1 VNWGPTWTPIER
13 QTPRRITVEAQRQIS
28 VDLTRAA
35 RDKDFLESDAFVKNA
50 PSLSKRIDLPEAFGF
65 YCDKAGIKGGATGP
79 TAKRWRPKI
88 AAFCE
93 FVGHSDLCRM
103 TSDDAYRWVDHLTEQ
118 GIAKKSIREVWIAS
132 LRAVAGFQ
140 IERGKLTTENPFSR
154 IRVRGVKPTKDSNK
168 KGFSDAQA
176 EKAACRVQKI
186 ARTARAAPWPASALA
201 AQFSAGRPSLRSSP
215 ASAVRA
221 AQ

>member
-118 GIAKKSIREVWIAS
+118 GIAKKVDPRS
-132 LRAVAGFQ
+132 LDRLVEGRRRLSDRARQADD
-140 IERGKLTTENPFSR
+140 RKSLLPHSR
-154 IRVRGVKPTKDSNK
+154 QGRQADQ
-168 KGFSDAQA
+168 GFSPTHRQ
-176 EKAACRVQKI
+176 RRQ
-186 ARTARAAPWPASALA
+186 LA
-201 AQFSAGRPSLRSSP
+201 AFRRLPELLAPRLGQHQL
-215 ASAVRA
+215 
-221 AQ
+221 